1 MTTLMSDRSSPK
13 RNADDA
19 LSWNW
24 QRLEIGAIDLAET
37 LDGGQ
42 AFRWH
47 EVEPSTYEGVIGEDQ
62 VKLRSDDLD
71 TSVAVR
77 DSCGDEAARESALDY
92 MATGRRPSAMF
103 DVFANEPWATQSARE
118 RAPLRVLRQ
127 DPWECLAAFICS
139 QNSNMVRIKQ
149 LVAKLA
155 GYGETLDKDEE
166 HFIFPK
172 SEVVA
177 GIGEHRLREMR
188 FGYRA
193 PHLTRVARIVS
204 DRGDWLW
211 SLRNATYDD
220 AKSELMDLP
229 GVGPKVADCVLAYS
243 LDKGESFPIDVHVM
257 RAMRRLYDLPEHAKV
272 NDVAEWARDRFGD
285 WSSLAQ
291 LYVFRDEVNRRT

>member
-1 MTTLMSDRSSPK
+1 MNTLMSDRSSPK

-47 EVEPSTYEGVIGEDQ
+47 EAGPSTYEGVIGKDP

-71 TSVAVR
+71 TYVVAR

-92 MATGRRPSAMF
+92 LATGCRPSAMF

-155 GYGETLDKDEE
+155 GYGEKLDKDGE
-166 HFIFPK
+166 HCIFPK

-257 RAMRRLYDLPEHAKV
+257 RAMRRLYDLPEQAKV
-272 NDVAEWARDRFGD
+272 EDIAEWARDRFGD
-285 WSSLAQ
+285 WSSLVQ